1 MESEQ
6 DVKENCVTS
15 LAETHSAQLEQAKDW
30 AELQGLT
37 QPMLLDN
44 SIREEVEKAT
54 KVLDNSSALAVKIL
68 DLLNDRDNLYA
79 KTLRVGGSRTDKML
93 QLLRHQ
99 AEELSQKC
107 QEELESSEELFLQVY
122 VDQNSKSFNL
132 LACLMRL

>member
-1 MESEQ
+1 
-6 DVKENCVTS
+6 
-15 LAETHSAQLEQAKDW
+15 
-30 AELQGLT
+30 
-37 QPMLLDN
+37 MLLDN

-54 KVLDNSSALAVKIL
+54 KVLDNSSALAANIL

-107 QEELESSEELFLQVY
+107 QQELESSEELFLQVY
-122 VDQNSKSFNL
+122 VNQNWKSYNL
-132 LACLMRL
+132 FACLMRLQSLCAYHAVII